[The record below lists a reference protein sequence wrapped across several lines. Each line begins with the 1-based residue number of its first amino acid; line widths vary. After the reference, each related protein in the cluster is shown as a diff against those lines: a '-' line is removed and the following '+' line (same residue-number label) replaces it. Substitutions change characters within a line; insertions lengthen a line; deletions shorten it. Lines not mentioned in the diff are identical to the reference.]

1 MAAAPDNRQADQ
13 QQLARLKAGD
23 QQAMKALFTA
33 HHPRVYRFVLRIV
46 QRPDVAEDVTAEVF
60 VDMWRQAADF
70 EGRSSVA
77 TWLLAIARNKALS
90 ALRKRREAP
99 LDDEF
104 AQTIAADDDTP
115 EVTAQKANKSEILRA
130 CLRRLTV
137 EQREVMELVYYQER
151 SVGDVGHILGIPEN
165 TVKTRMFHARKRL
178 AELCREAGLDR
189 GWP

>member
-1 MAAAPDNRQADQ
+1 MGALPDSQGADQ
-13 QQLARLKAGD
+13 QWLARLKAGD

-33 HHPRVYRFVLRIV
+33 HHMRVYRFVLRIV

-60 VDMWRQAADF
+60 VDVWRQAAHF
-70 EGRSSVA
+70 EGRSILS

-90 ALRKRREAP
+90 TLRKRREAP
-99 LDDEF
+99 LDDDF
-104 AQTIAADDDTP
+104 AQTIVDLDDTP
-115 EVTAQKANKSEILRA
+115 EVTLQKASKAEVLRA
-130 CLRRLTV
+130 CLQRLTT

-151 SVGDVGHILGIPEN
+151 SIADVGRIMGIPEN

-178 AELCREAGLDR
+178 AELCKEAGLDR